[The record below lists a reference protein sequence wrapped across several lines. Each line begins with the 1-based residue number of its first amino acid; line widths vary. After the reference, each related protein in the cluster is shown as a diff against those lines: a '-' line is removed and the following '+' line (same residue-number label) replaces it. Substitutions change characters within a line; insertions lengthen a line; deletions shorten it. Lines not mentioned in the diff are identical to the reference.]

1 MKNIWSITLGVIFV
15 TFGAWLIFNSS
26 IRRDKE
32 DIKEVT
38 PLLDTL
44 KKANEELVKENR
56 DLLESVSR
64 MNDTVQ
70 ALTEKLDRYYIRYID
85 LKNKYDERVDHVGN
99 LSLDSSILFCQENF
113 PKKAVVEGDT
123 VVLVT
128 PKQVTVMNLIILE
141 RDALEEELQL
151 LRETLLMRDSI
162 LTIEKRKNS
171 ELWEVIK
178 NKDRQVENL
187 NLIIDTRDKQFK
199 SREKVLQ
206 KKNGETLY

>member
-70 ALTEKLDRYYIRYID
+70 ALTEK
-85 LKNKYDERVDHVGN
+85 NKYDERVDHVGN
-99 LSLDSSILFCQENF
+99 LSLDSSILFLSRKLSE
-113 PKKAVVEGDT
+113 EG
-123 VVLVT
+123 
-128 PKQVTVMNLIILE
+128 
-141 RDALEEELQL
+141 
-151 LRETLLMRDSI
+151 
-162 LTIEKRKNS
+162 
-171 ELWEVIK
+171 
-178 NKDRQVENL
+178 
-187 NLIIDTRDKQFK
+187 
-199 SREKVLQ
+199 SRRR
-206 KKNGETLY
+206 

>member
-38 PLLDTL
+38 PLPDTL

-99 LSLDSSILFCQENF
+99 LSLDSSILFLSRKLSE
-113 PKKAVVEGDT
+113 EG
-123 VVLVT
+123 
-128 PKQVTVMNLIILE
+128 
-141 RDALEEELQL
+141 
-151 LRETLLMRDSI
+151 
-162 LTIEKRKNS
+162 
-171 ELWEVIK
+171 
-178 NKDRQVENL
+178 
-187 NLIIDTRDKQFK
+187 
-199 SREKVLQ
+199 SRRR
-206 KKNGETLY
+206 